1 MTCDNISAISVKKMK
16 ILQLDKNHPLIS
28 QQLTAKGFV
37 VEEDHTSSYDEVL
50 EKISYYDALIIR
62 SRIPLDKNFLTR
74 ASHLKFIARVGAGM
88 ENIDAET
95 AANLGIKLINSPE
108 GNRDSVAEHVV
119 GMLLILMNRLFIA
132 ANEVKNGIWKR
143 EENRGDELLG
153 KTFGII
159 GYGNMGKAVAKR
171 LSGFGVEVIFY
182 DILPDLSDEYATQV
196 SLKELQERAD
206 ILSLHIPLTPE
217 THYLIDEVFI
227 SKMEKDFYFINTARG
242 KNLKTKA
249 LVEAIRSGKVLGAC
263 LDVLEYEKSSFE
275 NLESENQDLKFLL
288 DSDKAIVTPHIAGWT
303 HQSKEKLAQ
312 VIVDKI
318 LASYY

>member
-1 MTCDNISAISVKKMK
+1 MK

-50 EKISYYDALIIR
+50 EKISDYDALIIR
-62 SRIPLDKNFLTR
+62 SRIPLDKNFLNR

-275 NLESENQDLKFLL
+275 NLESDNQDLKFLL
-288 DSDKAIVTPHIAGWT
+288 DSDKTIVTSHIAGWT

-318 LASYY
+318 LAIYY

>member
-1 MTCDNISAISVKKMK
+1 MK

-28 QQLTAKGFV
+28 EQLTAKGFL
-37 VEEDHTSSYDEVL
+37 VEEDHSSTYDEVL
-50 EKISYYDALIIR
+50 EKIIDYQGIIIR
-62 SRIPLDKNFLTR
+62 SRIPLDKNFLTK

-88 ENIDAET
+88 ENIDIET
-95 AANLGIKLINSPE
+95 AEKFGIKLINSPE

-132 ANEVKNGIWKR
+132 SNEVKNGIWKR

-159 GYGNMGKAVAKR
+159 GYGNMGKATAKR
-171 LSGFGVEVIFY
+171 LSGFGVEVIFH
-182 DILPDLSDEYATQV
+182 DILPNLSDEFATQV
-196 SLKELQERAD
+196 SLEELQKRAD
-206 ILSLHIPLTPE
+206 VLSLHIPLTEE
-217 THYLIDEVFI
+217 THYLVDEEFI
-227 SKMEKDFYFINTARG
+227 SKMDKNFYFINTARG

-249 LVEAIRSGKVLGAC
+249 LVEAIESGKILGAC

-275 NLESENQDLKFLL
+275 NLETENQDLKYLL
-288 DSDKAIVTPHIAGWT
+288 DSEKVIVTPHIGGWT

-318 LASYY
+318 LADFRN

>member
-1 MTCDNISAISVKKMK
+1 MK

-28 QQLTAKGFV
+28 EQLTAKGFV

-50 EKISYYDALIIR
+50 ENIADYEGVIIR
-62 SRIPLDKNFLTR
+62 SRIPLDQNFLTK

-88 ENIDAET
+88 ENIDLET
-95 AANLGIKLINSPE
+95 ADNLNIQLINSPE

-132 ANEVKNGIWKR
+132 SNEVKNGIWKR

-159 GYGNMGKAVAKR
+159 GYGNMGKATAKR
-171 LSGFGVEVIFY
+171 LSGFGVEVIFH
-182 DILPDLSDEYATQV
+182 DILTDLSDQFATQV
-196 SLKELQERAD
+196 SLEELQKRAE
-206 ILSLHIPLTPE
+206 ILSLHIPLTSE
-217 THYLIDEVFI
+217 THYLIDDNFI
-227 SKMEKDFYFINTARG
+227 SKMENNFYFVNTARG
-242 KNLKTKA
+242 KNIKTKA
-249 LVEAIRSGKVLGAC
+249 LVEAIEAGKVLGAC

-275 NLESENQDLKFLL
+275 NLEVENSDLQFLL
-288 DSDKAIVTPHIAGWT
+288 DSDKVIVTPHIAGWT
-303 HQSKEKLAQ
+303 QQSKIKLAQ

-318 LASYY
+318 LENFHV

>member
-50 EKISYYDALIIR
+50 EKISDYDGLIIR
-62 SRIPLDKNFLTR
+62 SRIPLDKNFLNR

-196 SLKELQERAD
+196 SLKEFQKRAD

-217 THYLIDEVFI
+217 THYLIDEEFI

-263 LDVLEYEKSSFE
+263 LDVLEYE
-275 NLESENQDLKFLL
+275 NLL
-288 DSDKAIVTPHIAGWT
+288 
-303 HQSKEKLAQ
+303 SKT
-312 VIVDKI
+312 
-318 LASYY
+318 

>member
-1 MTCDNISAISVKKMK
+1 MK

-28 QQLTAKGFV
+28 EQLTAKGFV
-37 VEEDHTSSYDEVL
+37 VEEDHSSPYDEVL
-50 EKISYYDALIIR
+50 EKIKDYQGIIIR

-88 ENIDAET
+88 ENIDIET
-95 AANLGIKLINSPE
+95 AENLGIKLINSPE

-132 ANEVKNGIWKR
+132 SNEVKNGIWKR

-159 GYGNMGKAVAKR
+159 GYGNMGKATAKR
-171 LSGFGVEVIFY
+171 LSGFGVKVIFH
-182 DILPDLSDEYATQV
+182 DILPDLSDEFATQV
-196 SLKELQERAD
+196 SLEELQKRAD
-206 ILSLHIPLTPE
+206 ILSLHIPLTDE
-217 THYLIDEVFI
+217 THYLIDEEFI
-227 SKMEKDFYFINTARG
+227 SKMENNFYFVNTARG

-249 LVEAIRSGKVLGAC
+249 LVQAIESGKVLGAC

-275 NLESENQDLKFLL
+275 NLDTSTSLSTKENQDLKYLL
-288 DSDKAIVTPHIAGWT
+288 DSEKVIITPHIGGWT

-318 LASYY
+318 LADFRN

>member
-1 MTCDNISAISVKKMK
+1 MK

-28 QQLTAKGFV
+28 EQLTAKGFV
-37 VEEDHTSSYDEVL
+37 VEEDHSSTYDEVL
-50 EKISYYDALIIR
+50 EKSQNYEGIIIR
-62 SRIPLDKNFLTR
+62 SRIPLDKNFLTK

-88 ENIDAET
+88 ENIDIET
-95 AANLGIKLINSPE
+95 AENLGIKLINSPE

-132 ANEVKNGIWKR
+132 SNEVKNGIWKR

-159 GYGNMGKAVAKR
+159 GYGNMGKATAKR
-171 LSGFGVEVIFY
+171 LSGFGVDVIFY
-182 DILPDLSDEYATQV
+182 DILPNLSDEYATQV
-196 SLKELQERAD
+196 SLEELQKRAD
-206 ILSLHIPLTPE
+206 ILSLHIPLTDE
-217 THYLIDEVFI
+217 THYLINEEFI
-227 SKMEKDFYFINTARG
+227 SKMEKNFYFVNTARG

-249 LVEAIRSGKVLGAC
+249 LVQAIESGKVLGAC

-275 NLESENQDLKFLL
+275 NLETENHDLKYLL
-288 DSDKAIVTPHIAGWT
+288 DSEKVIVTPHIGGWT

-312 VIVDKI
+312 FIVDKI
-318 LASYY
+318 LADFKN

>member
-1 MTCDNISAISVKKMK
+1 MK

-28 QQLTAKGFV
+28 EQLTAKGFV
-37 VEEDHTSSYDEVL
+37 VEEDHSSTYDEVL
-50 EKISYYDALIIR
+50 EKIIDYQGIIIR
-62 SRIPLDKNFLTR
+62 SRIPLDKNFLTK

-88 ENIDAET
+88 ENIDIET
-95 AANLGIKLINSPE
+95 AENLGIKLINSPE

-132 ANEVKNGIWKR
+132 SNEVKNGIWKR

-159 GYGNMGKAVAKR
+159 GYGNMGKATAKR
-171 LSGFGVEVIFY
+171 LSGFGVKVIFH
-182 DILPDLSDEYATQV
+182 DILPNLSDEFATQV
-196 SLKELQERAD
+196 SLEELQKRAD
-206 ILSLHIPLTPE
+206 VLSLHIPLTEE
-217 THYLIDEVFI
+217 THYLVDEEFI
-227 SKMEKDFYFINTARG
+227 SKMEKNFYFINTARG

-249 LVEAIRSGKVLGAC
+249 LVQAIESGKVLGAC

-275 NLESENQDLKFLL
+275 NLETENHDLKYLL
-288 DSDKAIVTPHIAGWT
+288 DSEKVIVTPHIGGWT

-318 LASYY
+318 LADFKN